1 MKILFVCTGN
11 TCRSPMAQALFK
23 KMAEENNLNADCYS
37 AGISAFTGTPAS
49 SNSVAALKE
58 IGIDI
63 SGFRSSSLSSL
74 MPIIN
79 DFDLFVPMTYN
90 HALTLINFGI
100 KKNKIFL
107 LKKDVPDP
115 YGGDLE
121 LYRATRDVLLQL
133 LDDLA
138 AFVEKKTG
146 EL

>member
-11 TCRSPMAQALFK
+11 TCRSPMAQAIFQ
-23 KMAEENNLNADCYS
+23 KMAEEKNLNAECIS

-49 SNSVAALKE
+49 SNSVSALKE

-63 SGFRSSSLSSL
+63 SGFRSSSITSL
-74 MPIIN
+74 LPVIN

-90 HALTLINFGI
+90 HALTLMNIGI

-121 LYRATRDVLLQL
+121 RYRATRDELMKL

-138 AFVEKKTG
+138 DYVEKKTG
-146 EL
+146 E